1 MDAQDIFDFII
12 RIGLHP
18 NVIMFTCL
26 IHGYCC
32 VNKMDE
38 VMKIFHAMMSAGLQ
52 PNVVVYGTLV
62 NSYCKTGR
70 IDDALNLP

>member
-1 MDAQDIFDFII
+1 
-12 RIGLHP
+12 
-18 NVIMFTCL
+18 
-26 IHGYCC
+26 
-32 VNKMDE
+32 MDE

-70 IDDALNLP
+70 IDDALNLFHEMSLKGIRPTDLVYKIILHELFQAGRVPWNDW